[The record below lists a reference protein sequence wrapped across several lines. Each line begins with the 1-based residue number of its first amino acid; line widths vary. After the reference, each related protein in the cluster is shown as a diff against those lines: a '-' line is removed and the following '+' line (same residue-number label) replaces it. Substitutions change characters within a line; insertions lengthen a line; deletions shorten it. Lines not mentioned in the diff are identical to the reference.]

1 MIGVVGASGFIGGN
15 LMRMLPSCVPVA
27 PMHSATEEISALS
40 TLLIAAPSSLK
51 YSIEVNPSKDLD
63 NILAL
68 SRSLEVF
75 SRVDRVILFSTIDV
89 YRDIFS
95 SDEDSETLQTV
106 SYGGN
111 RAFLEERLRSIF
123 PDLKILRIC
132 GIYGQGMKKN
142 LVFDIKNR
150 RELEVAKYSQES
162 KYQFVHIE
170 DVIQIL
176 SSEPEELPSV
186 INLASEPLAVS
197 EILSR
202 SQMIAGFE
210 DKITYNIR
218 SKYFKTGYGFSKT
231 YSLNRIWEFLD
242 A

>member
-15 LMRMLPSCVPVA
+15 LMRMLPSCVAVR
-27 PMHSATEEISALS
+27 PMHSLGVEISALS

-51 YSIEVNPSKDLD
+51 YSIEINPLKDLD

-75 SRVDRVILFSTIDV
+75 SQVDRVILFSTIDV
-89 YRDIFS
+89 YRDISS

-111 RAFLEERLRSIF
+111 RALLEERLRSIF
-123 PDLKILRIC
+123 PDLIILRVC
-132 GIYGQGMKKN
+132 GIYGHGMKKN

-170 DVIQIL
+170 DVIRIL
-176 SSEPEELPSV
+176 SSDTEELPGV

-197 EILSR
+197 ELLSR
-202 SQMIAGFE
+202 SQMVARSE

-218 SKYFKTGYGFSKT
+218 SKYFKNGYRFSKT
-231 YSLNRIWEFLD
+231 YSLNRIWDFLD